1 MNEVMPLL
9 VEKDGELQI
18 AQSTIDR
25 ICEIEKQ
32 KKALDKEYKQFKS
45 ALLDAMEEHG
55 IKQFTSEDDSLKI
68 TYVEP
73 TERISIDTDKL
84 WSEHQNVAFECQK
97 FTPVKA
103 SVRIT
108 VR

>member
-1 MNEVMPLL
+1 MNEAMPLL

-55 IKQFTSEDDSLKI
+55 IKKLENEESGLKI

-84 WSEHQNVAFECQK
+84 WSEYQNVAFECQK
-97 FTPVKA
+97 FAPVKA
-103 SVRIT
+103 SVRIA

>member
-1 MNEVMPLL
+1 MNPL
-9 VEKDGELQI
+9 VEVHDGELQVS
-18 AQSTIDR
+18 QSAADR

-32 KKALDKEYKQFKS
+32 KKALDKEYEGFK
-45 ALLDAMEEHG
+45 AAILKAMEEHG
-55 IKQFTSEDDSLKI
+55 IKKFENEESGLKI

-73 TERISIDTDKL
+73 SERIGIDTEKL
-84 WSEHQNVAFECQK
+84 WNEHRNIAFECQK